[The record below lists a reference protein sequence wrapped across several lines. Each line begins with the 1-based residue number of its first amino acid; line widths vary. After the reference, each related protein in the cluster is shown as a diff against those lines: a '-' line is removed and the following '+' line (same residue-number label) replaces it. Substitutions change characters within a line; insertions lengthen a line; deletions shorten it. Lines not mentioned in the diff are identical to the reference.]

1 MNDYRYRRENF
12 HPLPVK
18 PRHLELTI
26 DFRDGRVEVTH
37 TLRLTACQSLD
48 LLELDARDL
57 DVHSVV
63 RVSDSGV
70 ERPLAFTVRP
80 DAHKLAI
87 NLDETIPAGTSF
99 AVRTRTACTPSDR
112 ILEGIY
118 KDSTPPGCP
127 QQYMSQCQQLGFQR
141 IAPILDDCTAKCTF
155 TTTIEADARYTHLIS
170 NGNVSRRH
178 NPSGKSEPKPGDPSR
193 QVVTYEN
200 DIPMAPYLFICC
212 AGTWDA
218 LEDEVVYPDGQRVRL
233 EYLVPPGRIEGAR
246 APMAI
251 LKDSVLWQGRTQDY
265 IYPREVSRTITMEKS
280 NFGGMENVGN
290 TTIVTDAALIDQFT
304 SDRRLLYAHA
314 VIVHE
319 FEHNQC
325 GSDVTMETPFDMWLN
340 EAFTVDVERQ
350 YMADRFDPD
359 GMRLDE
365 VDAMRDPV
373 HGPLAIEQGG
383 HLGLIVREGFNDPDE
398 LVDGVT
404 YVKAAEVIRMLKL
417 LLGADTFRR
426 AKNLYFSRHDRGNAN
441 TDQFF
446 ACFTE
451 VSGRDLSQFRREW
464 LHTIG
469 YPVVA
474 AESAYDVSARRL
486 RVRFTQSR
494 LGTGGLFHVP
504 LVMAAVDKQGQD
516 IPGTNRLVE
525 LTGAVHE
532 ELFENVPAPA
542 FLSFN
547 RDCSFYGVF
556 EDRSA
561 SPDSLKLQIRLD
573 PNRFNRVEAMRR
585 LTERERRR
593 LVLDPT
599 AEPSADWVE
608 TYAGLVRDASL
619 PAGFKAALLRIDET
633 PLDRTLLPKVREL
646 FAARLKLLKA
656 VADRHF
662 GEVADSFLAVDT
674 YQPDEKPGSGL
685 EKRRLKGMLLRVLA
699 EARSPEAQAMA
710 ETHYR
715 NAWNITD
722 QLSALAAVRL
732 SEHPRREALTEEAFE
747 RWKDH
752 LSAYTGY
759 LASLGSSARGPEVLE
774 TLRREAARPGFRW
787 EHPSHSRSLVLPAA
801 ANSGVLWTEEGLR
814 WAVETVAR
822 LAPVSEY
829 VTLGLLASFQLFKQF
844 EPELQTQARGA
855 LLEMRGALDPEKNPA
870 VCGRLDAYLAAVS
883 PGRSVP

>member
-1 MNDYRYRRENF
+1 MNEYRYRRENF

-18 PRHLELTI
+18 AEHLELYI
-26 DFRDGRVEVTH
+26 DFRDGRVAVVN
-37 TLRLTACQSLD
+37 TLRLTARQSLD
-48 LLELDARDL
+48 LLALDARDL
-57 DVHSVV
+57 EIGSVV
-63 RVSDSGV
+63 RVDEAGK
-70 ERPLAFTVRP
+70 EKPLAFTVRAE
-80 DAHKLAI
+80 AHKLDVSLGDI
-87 NLDETIPAGTSF
+87 LPAGVTF
-99 AVRTRTACTPSDR
+99 TVRTRTVCTPSDR

-118 KDSTPPGCP
+118 QDSTPPGCP
-127 QQYMSQCQQLGFQR
+127 QQYMSQCQQWGFQR
-141 IAPILDDCTAKCTF
+141 IAPVLDDCTAKCTF

-170 NGNVSRRH
+170 NGNVSRNR
-178 NPSGKSEPKPGDPSR
+178 NPTGKPEPKPGDPSR
-193 QVVTYEN
+193 KVITYEN
-200 DIPMAPYLFICC
+200 AIPMAPYLFICC
-212 AGTWDA
+212 AGTWDE
-218 LEDEVVYPDGQRVRL
+218 LDDEAVYPDGRRVKL
-233 EYLVPPGRIEGAR
+233 EYLVPPGRLEGAR
-246 APMAI
+246 GPMAI

-265 IYPREVSRTITMEKS
+265 AYPREVSRTITMEKS

-290 TTIVTDAALIDQFT
+290 TTIVTDAALIDRYT
-304 SDRRLLYAHA
+304 SDRRLFYAHA

-365 VDAMRDPV
+365 VDSMRDPV

-417 LLGADTFRR
+417 LLGRDTFRR
-426 AKNLYFSRHDRGNAN
+426 AKNLYFSRHNGGNAN

-451 VSGRDLSQFRREW
+451 ASGRDLSQFRREW

-474 AESAYDVSARRL
+474 AESAYDVAARRL

-494 LGTGGLFHVP
+494 TGTGGLFLVP
-504 LVMAAVDKQGQD
+504 LVMAAVDAQGRD
-516 IPGTNRLVE
+516 IPGTARLVE
-525 LTGAVHE
+525 LTGPVHE
-532 ELFENVPAPA
+532 EVFENVPAPA

-561 SPDSLKLQIRLD
+561 TAGSLKLQIRLD

-593 LVLDPT
+593 LVLEPA

-619 PAGFKAALLRIDET
+619 PAGFKAALLRVDET

-646 FAARLKLLKA
+646 FAARLKLIKA

-662 GEVADSFLAVDT
+662 DEVAAAFRAVDT
-674 YQPDEKPGSGL
+674 YKPDEKPGAGIES
-685 EKRRLKGMLLRVLA
+685 RRLKGALLRVLV
-699 EARSPEAQAMA
+699 EARTPEAQAMA
-710 ETHYR
+710 EAHFR
-715 NAWNITD
+715 AAWNITD

-732 SEHPRREALTEEAFE
+732 SEHPKREAITGEAFE
-747 RWKDH
+747 MWKDH

-759 LASLGSSARGPEVLE
+759 LGALGSSARGPGVLE

-801 ANSGVLWTEEGLR
+801 ANNGVLWTEEGLR

-844 EPELQTQARGA
+844 EPELQRQARGA
-855 LLEMRGALDPEKNPA
+855 LLEMRGALDPDKTPA
-870 VCGRLDAYLAAVS
+870 VCGRLDAYLKA
-883 PGRSVP
+883 